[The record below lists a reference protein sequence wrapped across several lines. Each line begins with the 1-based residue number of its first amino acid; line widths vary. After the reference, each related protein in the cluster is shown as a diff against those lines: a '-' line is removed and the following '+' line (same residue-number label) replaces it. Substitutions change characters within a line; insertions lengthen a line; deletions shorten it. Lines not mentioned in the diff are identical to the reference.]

1 MGKYDDIIDLPR
13 HVSQTHAQMPLLSR
27 AAQFSSFAALTG
39 FDAAVSET
47 ARLTETRV
55 ELDRDALDALDGT
68 IHALSEASAAGGAP
82 EAEFRFFV
90 PDERKDGGRY
100 ETLRGAVEKVDA
112 YERRIVL
119 SDGRRLSLEDIVSIE
134 LL

>member
-27 AAQFSSFAALTG
+27 AAQFSSFAALMG

-68 IHALSEASAAGGAP
+68 IRALSEASAAGGAP

>member
-1 MGKYDDIIDLPR
+1 MGKYDDIIHLPR
-13 HVSQTHAQMPLLSR
+13 HVSETHAQMPLSAR

-39 FDAAVSET
+39 FDAAVRET
-47 ARLTETRV
+47 ARLTEARV
-55 ELDRDALDALDGT
+55 ELDRDALEALDGT
-68 IHALSEASAAGGAP
+68 IRTLSERLAAGGAP

-100 ETLRGAVEKVDA
+100 ETLRGVVEKIDA
-112 YERRIVL
+112 YERL
-119 SDGRRLSLEDIVSIE
+119 LFLADGRRLSLEDIVSIE

>member
-13 HVSQTHAQMPLLSR
+13 HVSRTHAQMPLSSR
-27 AAQFSSFAALTG
+27 AAQFSSFAALAG

-68 IHALSEASAAGGAP
+68 VRALSEASAAGGAP

-100 ETLRGAVEKVDA
+100 ETLRGAVEKIDA

-119 SDGRRLSLEDIVSIE
+119 SDGQRLSLEDIVSIE

>member
-39 FDAAVSET
+39 FDAAVSEA

-68 IHALSEASAAGGAP
+68 IRALSEASAAGGAP

>member
-13 HVSQTHAQMPLLSR
+13 HVSQTHAQMPLLSH

-47 ARLTETRV
+47 ARLTEARV

-68 IHALSEASAAGGAP
+68 IRALSEASAAGGAP

-112 YERRIVL
+112 YERRIVF

>member
-39 FDAAVSET
+39 FDAAVSEI
-47 ARLTETRV
+47 ARLTEARV

-68 IHALSEASAAGGAP
+68 IRALSEASAAGGAP

>member
-68 IHALSEASAAGGAP
+68 IRALSEASAAGGAP

-119 SDGRRLSLEDIVSIE
+119 SNGRRLSLEDIVSIE